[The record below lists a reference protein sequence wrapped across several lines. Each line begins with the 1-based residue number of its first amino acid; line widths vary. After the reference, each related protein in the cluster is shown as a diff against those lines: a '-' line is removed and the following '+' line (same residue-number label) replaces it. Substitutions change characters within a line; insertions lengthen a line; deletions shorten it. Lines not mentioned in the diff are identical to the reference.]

1 MYTSG
6 LPDFCEHCRQRRKP
20 RCGIRSLNTH
30 HGPSGHKGSHRD
42 PEFDE
47 SVDGVRIRI
56 CDSIA
61 YYNFPKARRAIGHLV
76 TACTQNHITKRLR
89 SHVFVKCSYFKLGRS
104 DTSVGDLRKRY
115 GLSPPSDLR
124 VCVLE
129 MSFAS
134 YSYVWFKTE

>member
-1 MYTSG
+1 MVLQATKEVIEIPNST
-6 LPDFCEHCRQRRKP
+6 RVWMA
-20 RCGIRSLNTH
+20 S
-30 HGPSGHKGSHRD
+30 
-42 PEFDE
+42 EFAF
-47 SVDGVRIRI
+47 VN
-56 CDSIA
+56 SIA